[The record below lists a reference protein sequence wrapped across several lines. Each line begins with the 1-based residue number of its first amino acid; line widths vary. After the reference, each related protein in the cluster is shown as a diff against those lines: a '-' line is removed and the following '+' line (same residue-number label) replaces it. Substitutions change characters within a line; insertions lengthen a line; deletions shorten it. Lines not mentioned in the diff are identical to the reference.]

1 MCDFDGATRV
11 VGLLAPLAKSIWV
24 ITTFALVVL
33 KVLLKNYLCVRFGVQ
48 KLCATIG

>member
-33 KVLLKNYLCVRFGVQ
+33 KVLLKNYLCVDLESKNFVL
-48 KLCATIG
+48 KK